1 MSINRVVLTGN
12 LTRDAE
18 LKQTQ
23 GGPLVKMRL
32 AVNDRRKVGDQ
43 WTDVANFVDVI
54 MFGTRA
60 ESVSRFLVKG
70 KQVGIDGRLRMDE
83 WTDKEDGQKRSK
95 LEVYADNIELLGS
108 RSDSAGP
115 RPVTEASFVDE
126 PGPDVPDG
134 EDIPF

>member
-18 LKQTQ
+18 LVQTK

-32 AVNDRRKVGDQ
+32 AVNDRRKVDDQ

-83 WTDKEDGQKRSK
+83 WTSDDGQKRSK
-95 LEVYADNIELLGS
+95 LEVNADNIELLGG
-108 RSDSAGP
+108 RGEGAAP
-115 RPVTEASFVDE
+115 RPVTEESFADA
-126 PGPDVPDG
+126 GPADVPDG